1 MIYGNEE
8 DIYKFYINGK
18 EFYTT
23 DPYSLSSI
31 YIVDFDKNDKRL
43 EVVIKTVGAND
54 YTIHKIYSKIGNKM
68 NNIKTINEGWHIKL
82 NKNGKFVIINSL
94 LDCIKPEIYDKYYI
108 FNNNKIEEKSANIE
122 VLKNKK
128 LKSEGGLCFSLDK
141 NSYKK
146 YTESAYTEDSNDYDN
161 TLQKYGIY
169 YLKNSFNFEFIKF
182 EKGNWVNN
190 GIYVKLEDGRKGYL
204 FSYAYNLAG

>member
-94 LDCIKPEIYDKYYI
+94 LDCIKPEIYDKYY
-108 FNNNKIEEKSANIE
+108 
-122 VLKNKK
+122 
-128 LKSEGGLCFSLDK
+128 D
-141 NSYKK
+141 
-146 YTESAYTEDSNDYDN
+146 
-161 TLQKYGIY
+161 
-169 YLKNSFNFEFIKF
+169 EFHK
-182 EKGNWVNN
+182 E
-190 GIYVKLEDGRKGYL
+190 
-204 FSYAYNLAG
+204 

>member
-8 DIYKFYINGK
+8 DIYRLYINGK

-31 YIVDFDKNDKRL
+31 YIVDFDKNDSSL
-43 EVVIKTVGAND
+43 EVVIKIIGPND
-54 YTIHKIYSKIGNKM
+54 YTIHKVFSKTGNKM
-68 NNIKTINEGWHIKL
+68 NNIKTIDEGWHMKL

-94 LDCIKPEIYDKYYI
+94 LDCIKPEIYDKYYV
-108 FNNNKIEEKSANIE
+108 FKNNKIEEKSTNIE

-146 YTESAYTEDSNDYDN
+146 YIESSYKEDSDDYDN
-161 TLQKYGIY
+161 TLEKYGIY

-182 EKGNWVNN
+182 EKGIWINN

>member
-8 DIYKFYINGK
+8 DIYRLYINGK

-31 YIVDFDKNDKRL
+31 YIVDFDKNDSSL
-43 EVVIKTVGAND
+43 EVVIKIIGPND
-54 YTIHKIYSKIGNKM
+54 YTIHKVFSKTGNKM
-68 NNIKTINEGWHIKL
+68 NNIKTIDEGWHMKL

-94 LDCIKPEIYDKYYI
+94 LDCIKPEIYDKYYV
-108 FNNNKIEEKSANIE
+108 FKNNKIEEKSTNIE

-146 YTESAYTEDSNDYDN
+146 YIESSYKEDSDDYDN
-161 TLQKYGIY
+161 TLEKYGIY

-182 EKGNWVNN
+182 EKGIWINN

-204 FSYAYNLAG
+204 FSHAYNLAG

>member
-1 MIYGNEE
+1 M
-8 DIYKFYINGK
+8 
-18 EFYTT
+18 
-23 DPYSLSSI
+23 
-31 YIVDFDKNDKRL
+31 
-43 EVVIKTVGAND
+43 
-54 YTIHKIYSKIGNKM
+54 
-68 NNIKTINEGWHIKL
+68 KL
-82 NKNGKFVIINSL
+82 NNNGKFVIINSL

-141 NSYKK
+141 NSYKN
-146 YTESAYTEDSNDYDN
+146 YIESSYKEDSDDYDN
-161 TLQKYGIY
+161 TLEKYGIY
-169 YLKNSFNFEFIKF
+169 YLEESFNFEFIKF